1 MNGANPSVLLSTEE
15 LLAVLDMLQANFIP
29 GLDGDIA
36 QALSSQERQLMLT
49 TARHSLLAR
58 ELLRENENGAA
69 LHRRIMAAVGACV
82 YSQGAILAFHWP
94 PKSGQPSRFFGH
106 FQGNEVV
113 AHTRPKEILHRF
125 VIFDE
130 RAALVDALL
139 EAFEH
144 EPTPPAPPW
153 KLAVARD
160 LLATARSDAE
170 AGRLDQAMR
179 VLSAHGQ
186 SDPAVRVLVQTFA
199 ASPRVTILQLLKQGN
214 EKSALS
220 QTMTLV
226 QDKRYLWMMLPDDE
240 ARQQLVV
247 QTSSVAEVANYLT
260 HWFD

>member
-1 MNGANPSVLLSTEE
+1 MASTLNGANPSVLLSTEE

-160 LLATARSDAE
+160 LLDGPFRCRSGPARS
-170 AGRLDQAMR
+170 
-179 VLSAHGQ
+179 
-186 SDPAVRVLVQTFA
+186 
-199 ASPRVTILQLLKQGN
+199 GN
-214 EKSALS
+214 ESLVSPWSERPSGPRLGADLRRLTTGHNSATPQAGERKERALANDDAGAG
-220 QTMTLV
+220 QA
-226 QDKRYLWMMLPDDE
+226 LPLDD
-240 ARQQLVV
+240 A
-247 QTSSVAEVANYLT
+247 AG
-260 HWFD
+260 